1 MYVIFKELT
10 LSRLLIKSC
19 RVALMFQWS
28 DMKYLTNKDIEY
40 QYSPTQAQ
48 KTQYI
53 ECPICHARMYRVASG
68 YTSRYLEDLLDM
80 WQEHEITL
88 KELKEQFK
96 EV

>member
-1 MYVIFKELT
+1 MVEIIDKG
-10 LSRLLIKSC
+10 LIKTKCKSC

-53 ECPICHARMYRVASG
+53 ECPICHVKIFVRDDVHGFINGTARIYED
-68 YTSRYLEDLLDM
+68 TS
-80 WQEHEITL
+80 
-88 KELKEQFK
+88 KEEQ
-96 EV
+96 